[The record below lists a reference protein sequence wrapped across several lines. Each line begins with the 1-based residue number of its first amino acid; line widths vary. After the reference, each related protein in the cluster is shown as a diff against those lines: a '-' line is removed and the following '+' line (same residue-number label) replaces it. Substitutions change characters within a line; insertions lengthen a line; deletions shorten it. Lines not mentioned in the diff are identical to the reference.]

1 MNLKKWMPILLA
13 LLLLISGC
21 LSAQSDKPES
31 GKMTLKGLEFYTD
44 LKQALDDSKAQDK
57 PIFVYFR
64 SETCGWCK
72 KFEAESFTNQS
83 IIKTLNEN
91 FILVSIDVYEQKNE
105 TTYFKV
111 RGTPTEVFLDSNFK
125 EITRIPGYT
134 DNGTFLNTINEIP
147 ILIRGSKNET
157 R

>member
-1 MNLKKWMPILLA
+1 MNIKKWMPILLA

-21 LSAQSDKPES
+21 LNAQSDKPES

-44 LKQALDDSKAQDK
+44 LKPALDDSKAQDK

-134 DNGTFLNTINEIP
+134 DNGTFLNTINEIA